1 MKDIETKRL
10 SNDELENV
18 SGGSKDQNDEL
29 LKLINESGAKYN
41 GQAVTLNNLGKFLS
55 QYGIRA
61 MIINKEKGCNHYT
74 LGGTPTPHEDI
85 MKLLGDKLKN

>member
-10 SNDELENV
+10 SNDELETV

-41 GQAVTLNNLGKFLS
+41 GQKVTVDNLGKFLS

-61 MIINKEKGCNHYT
+61 MINKEKGCNQYT
-74 LGGTPTPHEDI
+74 LFGTPTPHEDI
-85 MKLLGDKLKN
+85 MKLLGDRL